1 MCKFK
6 DQDLFL
12 ATKSSILAS
21 TLESYLEV
29 GLKLSI
35 KVIELKSFSQKSSGR
50 DLFDSVWKIM
60 HGTEITSNLLEAMV
74 HGGAYLSGGFINDRI
89 VGAAFAFPATNGGL
103 HLHSHMTAVLPEFRD
118 QGVGYALKIDQ
129 WSWAKNKN
137 YSHLSWTFDPLVRR
151 NAKLNI
157 AKLGVDISAYHP
169 NFYGDM
175 PDALNAGDES
185 DRLMVFWSTDK
196 DAPRARALI
205 TNPEPGDILI
215 EIPEDIVAIRSKNQS
230 ESMKWRRQVREQFLA
245 AFEKNGKVVGFSAN
259 NEYVV
264 RI

>member
-1 MCKFK
+1 MNN
-6 DQDLFL
+6 
-12 ATKSSILAS
+12 SIQ
-21 TLESYLEV
+21 V
-29 GLKLSI
+29 R
-35 KVIELKSFSQKSSGR
+35 ELKSLQDQDSGR
-50 DLFDSVWKIM
+50 KIFDLTWALDA
-60 HGTEITSNLLEAMV
+60 GTEITPNLLQAMV
-74 HGGAYLSGGFINDRI
+74 HSGSYLSGAFIDNKI

-118 QGVGYALKIDQ
+118 KGVGYALKIDQ
-129 WSWAKNKN
+129 WNWAKKKT

-185 DRLMVFWSTDK
+185 DRLMVSWRTDI
-196 DAPRARALI
+196 DAPKARELI
-205 TNPEPGDILI
+205 TKPETGDILI

-230 ESMKWRRQVREQFLA
+230 ESMKWRRQVREQFMA
-245 AFEKNGKVVGFSAN
+245 AFEKNGKVIGFSAN
-259 NEYVV
+259 SEYVL

>member
-1 MCKFK
+1 MSNSIQVRELDNLQ
-6 DQDLFL
+6 DQDF
-12 ATKSSILAS
+12 
-21 TLESYLEV
+21 
-29 GLKLSI
+29 
-35 KVIELKSFSQKSSGR
+35 GR
-50 DLFDSVWKIM
+50 KIFDITWSM
-60 HGTEITSNLLEAMV
+60 DAGTEITPNLLQAMV
-74 HGGAYLSGGFINDRI
+74 HSGSYLSGAFIDKKI

-118 QGVGYALKIDQ
+118 KGVGYALKIDQ
-129 WSWAKNKN
+129 WNWAKKKN

-185 DRLMVFWSTDK
+185 DRLMVSWRTDIDVPK
-196 DAPRARALI
+196 ARELI
-205 TNPEPGDILI
+205 TKPETGDILI

-245 AFEKNGKVVGFSAN
+245 AFEINGKVIGFSAN

>member
-1 MCKFK
+1 MQFVMKEVDR
-6 DQDLFL
+6 DQFNEARAIFD
-12 ATKSSILAS
+12 I
-21 TLESYLEV
+21 V
-29 GLKLSI
+29 W
-35 KVIELKSFSQKSSGR
+35 ELDSG
-50 DLFDSVWKIM
+50 S
-60 HGTEITSNLLEAMV
+60 EITSNLLQAMV
-74 HGGAYLSGGFINDRI
+74 HSGSYLSGAFIDNKI
-89 VGAAFAFPATNGGL
+89 VGAAFAFPATNDGL

-118 QGVGYALKIDQ
+118 KGVGYALKIDQ
-129 WSWAKNKN
+129 WNWAKKKN
-137 YSHLSWTFDPLVRR
+137 YPHLSWTFDPLVRR

-157 AKLGVDISAYHP
+157 TKLGVDISAYFP

-185 DRLMVFWSTDK
+185 DRLMVSWRTDV
-196 DAPRARALI
+196 DAPKARELI
-205 TNPEPGDILI
+205 TKPETGDILI

-245 AFEKNGKVVGFSAN
+245 AFEKNGKVIGFSAN

>member
-1 MCKFK
+1 MPNVLIKQIQETTEFHLARNIF
-6 DQDLFL
+6 DQIW
-12 ATKSSILAS
+12 AMSS
-21 TLESYLEV
+21 
-29 GLKLSI
+29 
-35 KVIELKSFSQKSSGR
+35 
-50 DLFDSVWKIM
+50 
-60 HGTEITSNLLEAMV
+60 GTEITPNLLQAMV
-74 HGGAYLSGGFINDRI
+74 HSGSYLSGAFIDNKI

-103 HLHSHMTAVLPEFRD
+103 HLHSHMTAVMPEFRD

-129 WSWAKNKN
+129 WSWAKKKN

-185 DRLMVFWSTDK
+185 DRLMVSWRTDG
-196 DAPRARALI
+196 DAPKSRDLI

-230 ESMKWRRQVREQFLA
+230 ESMKWRRQVREQFMA
-245 AFEKNGKVVGFSAN
+245 AFEKNGKVIGFSAN

>member
-1 MCKFK
+1 MSNSIQVRELDNLQ
-6 DQDLFL
+6 DQDF
-12 ATKSSILAS
+12 
-21 TLESYLEV
+21 
-29 GLKLSI
+29 
-35 KVIELKSFSQKSSGR
+35 GR
-50 DLFDSVWKIM
+50 KIFDITWSM
-60 HGTEITSNLLEAMV
+60 DAGTEITPNLLQAMV
-74 HGGAYLSGGFINDRI
+74 HSGSYLSGAFIDNKI

-118 QGVGYALKIDQ
+118 KGVGYALKIDQ
-129 WSWAKNKN
+129 WNWAKKKN

-157 AKLGVDISAYHP
+157 VKLGVDISAYHP

-185 DRLMVFWSTDK
+185 DRLMVSWRTDI
-196 DAPRARALI
+196 DAPKARELI
-205 TNPEPGDILI
+205 TKPETGDILI

-245 AFEKNGKVVGFSAN
+245 AFEKNGKVIGFSAN

>member
-1 MCKFK
+1 MSNSIQVRELDNLQ
-6 DQDLFL
+6 DQDF
-12 ATKSSILAS
+12 
-21 TLESYLEV
+21 
-29 GLKLSI
+29 
-35 KVIELKSFSQKSSGR
+35 GR
-50 DLFDSVWKIM
+50 NIFDITWSM
-60 HGTEITSNLLEAMV
+60 DAGTEITPNLLQAMV
-74 HGGAYLSGGFINDRI
+74 HSGSYLSGAFIDNNI

-118 QGVGYALKIDQ
+118 KGIGYALKIDQ
-129 WSWAKNKN
+129 WNWAKKKN

-157 AKLGVDISAYHP
+157 AKLGVDISDYYP
-169 NFYGDM
+169 NFYGAM

-185 DRLMVFWSTDK
+185 DRLMVSWRTDV
-196 DAPRARALI
+196 DAPKARELI

-230 ESMKWRRQVREQFLA
+230 ESIKWRRQVREQFMA
-245 AFEKNGKVVGFSAN
+245 AFEKNGKVIGFSAN

-264 RI
+264 RV

>member
-1 MCKFK
+1 VSNLIQVRELDNLQ
-6 DQDLFL
+6 DQDF
-12 ATKSSILAS
+12 
-21 TLESYLEV
+21 
-29 GLKLSI
+29 
-35 KVIELKSFSQKSSGR
+35 GR
-50 DLFDSVWKIM
+50 KIFDKTWSM
-60 HGTEITSNLLEAMV
+60 EAGTEIAPNLLQAMV
-74 HGGAYLSGGFINDRI
+74 HSGSYLSGAFIDNKI

-103 HLHSHMTAVLPEFRD
+103 HLHSHMTAVLPEYRD
-118 QGVGYALKIDQ
+118 RGVGYALKINQ
-129 WSWAKNKN
+129 WNWAKKKN
-137 YSHLSWTFDPLVRR
+137 YSHLAWTFDPLVRR

-185 DRLMVFWSTDK
+185 DRLMISWSTDIN
-196 DAPRARALI
+196 APKARELI
-205 TNPEPGDILI
+205 TKPETGNILI

>member
-1 MCKFK
+1 MSNSIQVRELDNLQ
-6 DQDLFL
+6 DQDF
-12 ATKSSILAS
+12 
-21 TLESYLEV
+21 
-29 GLKLSI
+29 
-35 KVIELKSFSQKSSGR
+35 GR
-50 DLFDSVWKIM
+50 KIFDITWSM
-60 HGTEITSNLLEAMV
+60 DAGTEITPNLLQAMV
-74 HGGAYLSGGFINDRI
+74 HSGSYLSGAFIDNKI

-103 HLHSHMTAVLPEFRD
+103 HLHSHMTAVLNEHRD
-118 QGVGYALKIDQ
+118 KGVGYALKIDQ
-129 WSWAKNKN
+129 WNWAKKQN

-185 DRLMVFWSTDK
+185 DRLMVSWRTDK
-196 DAPRARALI
+196 DAPKARELI
-205 TNPEPGDILI
+205 TKPETGDILI

-245 AFEKNGKVVGFSAN
+245 AFEKNGKVIGFSAN

>member
-1 MCKFK
+1 MSNSIQVRELENLQ
-6 DQDLFL
+6 DQDF
-12 ATKSSILAS
+12 
-21 TLESYLEV
+21 
-29 GLKLSI
+29 
-35 KVIELKSFSQKSSGR
+35 GR
-50 DLFDSVWKIM
+50 NIFDITWSM
-60 HGTEITSNLLEAMV
+60 DAGTEITPNLLQAMV
-74 HGGAYLSGGFINDRI
+74 HSGSYLSGAFIDKKI

-118 QGVGYALKIDQ
+118 KGVGYALKMNQ
-129 WSWAKNKN
+129 WNWAKKKN
-137 YSHLSWTFDPLVRR
+137 YSHLTWTFDPLVRR

-157 AKLGVDISAYHP
+157 AKLGVDVSDYYP

-185 DRLMVFWSTDK
+185 DRLMVSWRTDI
-196 DAPRARALI
+196 DAPKARELI

-215 EIPEDIVAIRSKNQS
+215 EIPEDIVAIRIKNQS
-230 ESMKWRRQVREQFLA
+230 ESMKWRIQVREQFMA
-245 AFEKNGKVVGFSAN
+245 AFEKKGKVIGFSAN